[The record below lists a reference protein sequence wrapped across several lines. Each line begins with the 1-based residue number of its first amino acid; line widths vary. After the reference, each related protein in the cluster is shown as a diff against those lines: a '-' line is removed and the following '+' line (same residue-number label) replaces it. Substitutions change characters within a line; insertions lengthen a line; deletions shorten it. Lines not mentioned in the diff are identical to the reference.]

1 MYIYRPFSLP
11 RKGEIRFT
19 LTCLHKSNSY
29 YASSFKTG
37 SESGFR
43 SDIPVLEFKADK
55 AKRINLPNDNMGLNL
70 TDERKKNSVLSAIES
85 TLISNLILV
94 SKKTKCC
101 LKSR

>member
-19 LTCLHKSNSY
+19 LMCLHKSNSY

-37 SESGFR
+37 SESGFI

-55 AKRINLPNDNMGLNL
+55 AKRINPPNDNMGLNL
-70 TDERKKNSVLSAIES
+70 IDEKNSVFSAIES

-94 SKKTKCC
+94 SKKTKYC